1 MSSGKPSDEIL
12 KALEK
17 INQDLSGELLISALD
32 NLKNIVEKS
41 VLEDHHKGLL
51 RKMLFWKNIRENR
64 EAREILKQILTKFIR
79 EAILNLFKVLSYTF
93 NNL

>member
-41 VLEDHHKGLL
+41 VLEDHHKELL
-51 RKMLFWKNIRENR
+51 RKMFFWKNIRENR

-79 EAILNLFKVLSYTF
+79 EAILDLFKVLSYTF